1 MQNQNSIHC
10 STSAACSNAFV
21 QRHATDVTGILSG
34 WDRMVV
40 RGTLRKLYYPRG
52 MLGYLALCRILL
64 KDFKAF
70 TVGLTAR
77 ILEAASEWAQR
88 HRRPERYL
96 GSGKLCKETIAR
108 EIAVADG
115 VSQGAVALLRCVE
128 QCQSYT
134 VAGNHRSK
142 KLELRFEPMRCQH
155 LYFYQI
161 HRVLG
166 WMFVR
171 VQTWFPFEVHIY
183 FNGRE
188 WLARQLDA
196 AGIGYQRV
204 ENCFTALEDPARAQ
218 ALFDDQLCT
227 NWPAL
232 FESLLAEVHPL
243 YKEITRPLGAGY
255 YWAVMESEYATDV
268 MFRQRAPLQALYP
281 SLLRH
286 GLITFGAPQVLRFL
300 GRHVNRDG
308 GVNARLHDE
317 VTTDLK
323 RRPEGMRIKHRAGKN
338 TLKMYDKAGTVLRV
352 ETTINQSRDFKV
364 YRTREG
370 ACLGEAP
377 RNRPLRSGVA
387 DLHRRAQV
395 SAAANERY
403 LQALASVEAGRPL
416 GQLAEPVCRAL
427 VRDGRRYRGL
437 RPWSGEDQ
445 RLLAIVSRGEF
456 AIQGIR
462 NRDVRR
468 LLFGEDARDP
478 MEKRRRSAR
487 VSRQLRLLRAHGIL
501 HKIAGTQYYR
511 LSDKGRLLLSALSAA
526 HQADAQSLTRLAA

>member
-1 MQNQNSIHC
+1 MP
-10 STSAACSNAFV
+10 AE
-21 QRHATDVTGILSG
+21 
-34 WDRMVV
+34 
-40 RGTLRKLYYPRG
+40 P
-52 MLGYLALCRILL
+52 
-64 KDFKAF
+64 
-70 TVGLTAR
+70 
-77 ILEAASEWAQR
+77 
-88 HRRPERYL
+88 
-96 GSGKLCKETIAR
+96 TIAR

-204 ENCFTALEDPARAQ
+204 ENCFTALEDPARAH

-268 MFRQRAPLQALYP
+268 MFRHTLGWFR
-281 SLLRH
+281 LR
-286 GLITFGAPQVLRFL
+286 
-300 GRHVNRDG
+300 N
-308 GVNARLHDE
+308 
-317 VTTDLK
+317 
-323 RRPEGMRIKHRAGKN
+323 
-338 TLKMYDKAGTVLRV
+338 
-352 ETTINQSRDFKV
+352 
-364 YRTREG
+364 
-370 ACLGEAP
+370 
-377 RNRPLRSGVA
+377 
-387 DLHRRAQV
+387 
-395 SAAANERY
+395 
-403 LQALASVEAGRPL
+403 
-416 GQLAEPVCRAL
+416 AL
-427 VRDGRRYRGL
+427 VARG
-437 RPWSGEDQ
+437 
-445 RLLAIVSRGEF
+445 
-456 AIQGIR
+456 
-462 NRDVRR
+462 
-468 LLFGEDARDP
+468 
-478 MEKRRRSAR
+478 
-487 VSRQLRLLRAHGIL
+487 
-501 HKIAGTQYYR
+501 
-511 LSDKGRLLLSALSAA
+511 
-526 HQADAQSLTRLAA
+526 